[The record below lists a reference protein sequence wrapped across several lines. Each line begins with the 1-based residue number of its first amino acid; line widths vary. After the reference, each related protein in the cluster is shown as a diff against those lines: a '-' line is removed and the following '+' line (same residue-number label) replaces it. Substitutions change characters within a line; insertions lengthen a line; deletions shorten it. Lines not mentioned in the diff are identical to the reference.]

1 MFKAKDIMNAKPEHC
16 QLETPI
22 AEIIQRFADDGLDHM
37 LVLDDDSLL
46 RGLITES
53 NLIEQQASLHVP
65 TAMMIFDM
73 VVPLGVDKF
82 EHEIARLQA
91 LTGEEIMQADI
102 NTVAPDAELD
112 EIAALMSDN
121 HAHHLPVIDKNSVV
135 GIINNRDVI
144 RALAKRRK

>member
-1 MFKAKDIMNAKPEHC
+1 MLKAKDIMNTKPDYC

-22 AEIIQRFADDGLDHM
+22 AEIIARFADHGLDHM
-37 LVLDDDSLL
+37 LVLDDESRL

-53 NLIEQQASLHVP
+53 NLIDQQASLHVP

-82 EHEIARLQA
+82 EQEIARLQA
-91 LTGEEIMQADI
+91 LTAEEIMQADVQ
-102 NTVAPDAELD
+102 TVSPDTNLD
-112 EIAALMSDN
+112 EIAAVMSDA
-121 HAHHLPVIDKNSVV
+121 HAHHLPVIAGDSVE